1 MKSRVLL
8 AAFLAMAG
16 CARAPAPPTPPPPQA
31 GVTLEVFDDA
41 LAMHGEWIVVARYGR
56 VWRPLHV
63 GVGWQPY
70 LYGEW
75 VWTADGW
82 FWLTDEPWGWATYH
96 YGRWAW
102 DPALGWFWV
111 PGFVWAP
118 AWVAWR
124 VGDGFVGWAPLY
136 PEFTVWWVDA
146 YPLVP
151 PHWIFVPMSSF
162 VAVQIESSPCRAP
175 AYLRSSAR
183 AARRR
188 PRACAVRRRRRGSA
202 ALRGRSGVRD
212 ARSPARVVAAAPAD
226 PGADRPARAVIAPHR
241 APRRS
246 VPRRTTESTCRVRSR
261 NGGSGAEAHPPPR
274 RRPGQSGSAYQ
285 RPARKTEEEGKHSA
299 PARPTSPRNS
309 TPTDETPTSA
319 AELIRSVPDLT
330 ARRGSGSRAPHPAP
344 AGARLDVRSVAH
356 SSEAPHPSRRFSGA
370 GSLRCTRTKP
380 ELVSRGGPS

>member
-151 PHWIFVPMSSF
+151 PHWIFVPMRSF
-162 VAVQIESSPCRAP
+162 VAVRVELVAVPRARVPALVRSCRPAPPPSTARPSPAPRLGGPSRQLVEKHVGRPVPPARMVAVPAP
-175 AYLRSSAR
+175 AD
-183 AARRR
+183 ARRR
-188 PRACAVRRRRRGSA
+188 IEPGAVPVYRPAPGAARPRPA
-202 ALRGRSGVRD
+202 D
-212 ARSPARVVAAAPAD
+212 APAPARPTPTPAAPAPRPAEAAPRPERVPAAAPATNR
-226 PGADRPARAVIAPHR
+226 AAPATKAKPA
-241 APRRS
+241 
-246 VPRRTTESTCRVRSR
+246 
-261 NGGSGAEAHPPPR
+261 
-274 RRPGQSGSAYQ
+274 
-285 RPARKTEEEGKHSA
+285 PARKTEEEK
-299 PARPTSPRNS
+299 RER
-309 TPTDETPTSA
+309 
-319 AELIRSVPDLT
+319 
-330 ARRGSGSRAPHPAP
+330 PAP
-344 AGARLDVRSVAH
+344 
-356 SSEAPHPSRRFSGA
+356 
-370 GSLRCTRTKP
+370 TRP
-380 ELVSRGGPS
+380 REGG